1 MIIPPPPPPPS
12 SSSTSNTT
20 SSLPII
26 TTTTNNTDNNN
37 VVFISIKNSLTVH
50 VCTCDGVIMETVLT
64 VDCSSSVTSA
74 LKCKYH
80 SFSLSLSLSRM
91 HTHSILPFSFLHV
104 CASHIHLNSHFSTDY
119 DPIIKKHKC
128 TNPYITSLS
137 STHTQLLIG
146 TSAGVLITLPLPLM
160 GGATTPKLHP
170 LTRGHVDRVSTL
182 LSLPP
187 THSHSHCQI
196 FISGGHGLE
205 DINKARACDNVSETE
220 GCLLFWYLLSTSNTQ
235 QLNYYYD
242 RKLPH
247 MIVT

>member
-1 MIIPPPPPPPS
+1 MS
-12 SSSTSNTT
+12 
-20 SSLPII
+20 
-26 TTTTNNTDNNN
+26 
-37 VVFISIKNSLTVH
+37 
-50 VCTCDGVIMETVLT
+50 GV
-64 VDCSSSVTSA
+64 
-74 LKCKYH
+74 
-80 SFSLSLSLSRM
+80 
-91 HTHSILPFSFLHV
+91 
-104 CASHIHLNSHFSTDY
+104 
-119 DPIIKKHKC
+119 
-128 TNPYITSLS
+128 
-137 STHTQLLIG
+137 
-146 TSAGVLITLPLPLM
+146 
-160 GGATTPKLHP
+160 TTPKLHP